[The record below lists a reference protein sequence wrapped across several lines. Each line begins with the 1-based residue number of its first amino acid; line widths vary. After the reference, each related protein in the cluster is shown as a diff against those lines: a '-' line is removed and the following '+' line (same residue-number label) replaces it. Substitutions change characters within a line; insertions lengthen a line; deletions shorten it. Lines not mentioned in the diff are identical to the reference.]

1 MIVSVSRRCDIP
13 AWGMDAFM
21 ADLAA
26 GFRLVPNPFDA
37 RKARRVSLLPE
48 DVDCLVFWTR
58 NPRAILEREAE
69 LRERGYPFIVQVTIT
84 GYPRALEPGVPDV
97 EEVAAT
103 MRELASRIG
112 KRRIAW
118 RYDPVVATAPVDDPD
133 EASSG
138 AAAYAAVPGR
148 PRLDAAFHAANFAA
162 IADGLEGAVG
172 RVIVSLLDE
181 YSNTRV
187 RLARA
192 GYPDAVFASP
202 RGTGAG
208 GAGGAG
214 GHGEAGATGAP
225 GTAKGR
231 VGHETTGQ
239 ACLPGL
245 GTEREAA
252 EPRLPPQPYLSILE
266 ALARAARERGL
277 GLQACAEDFD
287 LEGFGISRGACVDG
301 DLVREVCGKDL
312 EPGRD
317 TGQRQACLCAKSV
330 DVGAYGPCPAACS
343 YCYARR

>member
-1 MIVSVSRRCDIP
+1 
-13 AWGMDAFM
+13 M

-37 RKARRVSLLPE
+37 RKARRVSLAPE

-69 LRERGYPFIVQVTIT
+69 LRARGYPFIVQVTIT

-97 EEVAAT
+97 EEVAAS

-118 RYDPVVATAPVDDPD
+118 RYDPVIATAHDD
-133 EASSG
+133 ASG
-138 AAAYAAVPGR
+138 TTAAPGR
-148 PRLDAAFHAANFAA
+148 PRLDASFHGANFAA
-162 IADGLEGAVG
+162 IAESLEGAAG
-172 RVIVSLLDE
+172 RVIVSLIDE
-181 YSNTRV
+181 YGNTRK

-202 RGTGAG
+202 RGAGGREAAVAGAPGEAKGAG
-208 GAGGAG
+208 GR
-214 GHGEAGATGAP
+214 GAP
-225 GTAKGR
+225 GPA
-231 VGHETTGQ
+231 GQ
-239 ACLPGL
+239 GYLPGL
-245 GTEREAA
+245 GKGREAVG
-252 EPRLPPQPYLSILE
+252 PRLPPQPYPAILE

-277 GLQACAEDFD
+277 GLQSCAEDFD
-287 LEGFGISRGACVDG
+287 LEGFGIRRGACIDG

-317 TGQRQACLCAKSV
+317 KGQRQACLCAKSV
-330 DVGAYGPCPAACS
+330 DIGVYGPCPAACA